1 MIHFNS
7 YTGGM
12 LKSPPAKKLRKAQ
25 PVNDLSWAAYYFD
38 RLDRGEATSG
48 QEELVSNLA
57 WSYLLFAAMRGDV

>member
-25 PVNDLSWAAYYFD
+25 TANDRDWETL
-38 RLDRGEATSG
+38 LG
-48 QEELVSNLA
+48 Q
-57 WSYLLFAAMRGDV
+57 